1 MKPSTLSIVLVVF
14 ATFGTACAQ
23 FLFKK
28 GTVLLPN
35 LFTNTPFLFGLLIY
49 CLSAVFFILALERGE
64 ASVVTPILATNFIWV
79 ALLGYFFL
87 GEQFSILKSIGVFI
101 IVAGVSMIGSTRQ

>member
-1 MKPSTLSIVLVVF
+1 MKPSTVSIVLVLF
-14 ATFGTACAQ
+14 ATLGTAGAQ

-28 GTVLLPN
+28 GTLLLPN
-35 LFTNTPFLFGLLIY
+35 LFSNTPFMFGLLLY
-49 CLSAVFFILALERGE
+49 CVSAIFFILALERGE

-79 ALLGYFFL
+79 ALLGYLFL
-87 GEQFSILKSIGVFI
+87 GEHFSILKSVGVFI